1 MILSKNKSS
10 RGAIAG
16 TPEGVAWQV
25 IPAPEKR
32 VVDTNARRLRHS
44 FEVRQMVYPD
54 QQGAHHCTTQL
65 CGRQGKKV
73 RCSKHT
79 RP

>member
-1 MILSKNKSS
+1 MISNNKSS
-10 RGAIAG
+10 KGGNAG
-16 TPEGVAWQV
+16 TPEGIARQV

-32 VVDTNARRLRHS
+32 VVDTDAGRLRHG